1 MIFLMMKMKYK
12 YSRETV
18 ALFAALCIFLST
30 IEYMIPKPVPFL
42 RLGLANL
49 PLIISIAVFSPRDIF
64 LLVILKAVGQGF
76 INGTLFSYI
85 FLFSAAGSLVS
96 GLVMLGVFYLF
107 GRRISLIGVSIF
119 GALGSNMI
127 QLYLSKVF
135 IFGSAVK
142 YIAPPFLITGFV
154 TSLVLGFFASE
165 FFYRSRWLKAAEYGV

>member
-1 MIFLMMKMKYK
+1 MTKKTYR

-18 ALFAALCIFLST
+18 ALFAALCVFLST

-49 PLIISIAVFSPRDIF
+49 PLIISVAVFSPRDIF
-64 LLVILKAVGQGF
+64 LLVLLKAVGQGF

-96 GLVMLGVFYLF
+96 GVVMLAVFRLF
-107 GRRISLIGVSIF
+107 GRRVTLIGVSVS
-119 GALGSNMI
+119 GALGSNLI

-135 IFGSAVK
+135 IFGSAVT
-142 YIAPPFLITGFV
+142 YIAPPFLLTGFV
-154 TSLVLGFFASE
+154 TSLFLGLFASA
-165 FFYRSRWLKAAEYGV
+165 FLSRSRWLEAAAL